1 VVAARDNETLKPCY
15 RRLRDSGKPA
25 KLAYV
30 AIARRLLIY
39 LNSLLRPAAQN
50 PGPL

>member
-1 VVAARDNETLKPCY
+1 MPLNLVLLDV
-15 RRLRDSGKPA
+15 RLPGEDG
-25 KLAYV
+25 L

-50 PGPL
+50 PGAL